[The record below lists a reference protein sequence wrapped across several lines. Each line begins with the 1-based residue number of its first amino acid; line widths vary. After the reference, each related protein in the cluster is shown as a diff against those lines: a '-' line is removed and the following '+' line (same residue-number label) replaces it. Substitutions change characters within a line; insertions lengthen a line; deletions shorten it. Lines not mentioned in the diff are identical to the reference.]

1 MNESTR
7 LEYQIAMASV
17 ALRGI
22 NWSLVVNDKDAG
34 ENSDAV
40 MTPVAYAMFKS
51 LAQDH
56 GGDQTIWLKFL
67 HEALA
72 ETALRYSGKP

>member
-7 LEYQIAMASV
+7 LEYQIAMTSV
-17 ALRGI
+17 ALRDI
-22 NWSLVVNDKDAG
+22 NWSLVVGDKEAG

-40 MTPVAYAMFKS
+40 MTPVAYAMFKY
-51 LAQDH
+51 LVEDH

-72 ETALRYSGKP
+72 ETAFQYGGKP